1 MKGSFIMSISL
12 DGVPVAQRPCLVMRR
27 KKQLCLVKPAHIL
40 PSRRQPRLESPRKGG
55 GPMEGDRKRSFG
67 EKTLSPPRIEP
78 LPTSLSK

>member
-40 PSRRQPRLESPRKGG
+40 HSRGQTRLKAPRKGE
-55 GPMEGDRKRSFG
+55 PMEGDRKKGLRD
-67 EKTLSPPRIEP
+67 KTSSPPWTEL
-78 LPTSLSK
+78 LPTGLSK